1 MREAMFIKKNAEKW
15 KEYQQSA
22 TDNPD
27 ETADRFITLI
37 DDLSY
42 AKTFYPRSKVT
53 RWINGIAAGIYQ
65 SIYKNK
71 KEKYTRIFTF
81 WKYELP
87 LLFKRYHRILLFTF
101 LLEVFVTVIGVW
113 GAATNEDFMRSALP
127 PGYVEMTETNIE
139 KGDPFG
145 VYKDDNPFTTFVLI
159 GMNNTFVALMMVIG
173 GLGFSIWTV
182 ISVWQ
187 NDIMLG
193 AFQYMFFKHNLG
205 WQSVLVIWIHG
216 TLEIL
221 SFIIAA
227 TAGFIITNSLIFP
240 GTYKRILSFKQ
251 GVKDAMKI
259 MIVLIPLFI
268 IASFLET
275 YVTHLMSQSFD
286 KEKNFGLPVWV
297 SVSILAVSL
306 SFLLWYFV
314 LLPMRLHKKGY
325 YLQGDGI
332 INRIKENNA

>member
-15 KEYQQSA
+15 KEYQHSS

-27 ETADRFITLI
+27 ETAERFITLI

-42 AKTFYPRSKVT
+42 AKTFYPKSKVT
-53 RWINGIAAGIYQ
+53 RWINGIAASIYQ
-65 SIYKNK
+65 SIYQNK

-81 WKYELP
+81 WRYELP
-87 LLFKRYHRILLFTF
+87 LLFKKYHRILFFTF
-101 LLEVFVTVIGVW
+101 VLEVFITAIGVW
-113 GAATNEDFMRSALP
+113 GSMTNDEVMRSALP
-127 PGYVEMTETNIE
+127 YGYVEKTEDNIA

-145 VYKDDNPFTTFVLI
+145 VYKDNNPFNMFI
-159 GMNNTFVALMMVIG
+159 AIAMNNTFVALLMVIG
-173 GLGFSIWTV
+173 GVALSLWTL

-205 WQSVLVIWIHG
+205 WQSILVIWIHG

-227 TAGFIITNSLIFP
+227 TAGFIITCSYLFP
-240 GTYKRILSFKQ
+240 GTYSRMESFKR
-251 GVKDAMKI
+251 GFKDAMKI
-259 MIVLIPLFI
+259 MIILVPLFI
-268 IASFLET
+268 VAAFLET

-286 KEKNFGLPVWV
+286 KEKNFGLPVWA
-297 SVSILAVSL
+297 SVLILAASL
-306 SFLLWYFV
+306 SFLVWYFII
-314 LLPMRLHKKGY
+314 LPIRLHKKGY
-325 YLQGDGI
+325 YIQNDGI
-332 INRIKENNA
+332 VNRINQAHA